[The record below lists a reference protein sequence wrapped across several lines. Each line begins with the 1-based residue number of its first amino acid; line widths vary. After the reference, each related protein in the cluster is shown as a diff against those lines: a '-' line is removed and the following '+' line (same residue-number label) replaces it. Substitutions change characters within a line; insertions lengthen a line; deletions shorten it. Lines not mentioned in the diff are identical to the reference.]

1 MGRRIVLTGATGLI
15 GRHLYREL
23 YGRGDAVTVLAR
35 NPERA
40 VRMFPDAALVQLW
53 APGVAGA
60 WRQSLD
66 GADAVIHLAGEPL
79 DGERWS
85 DPYKRRLRESR
96 IIGTREITD
105 AALAAKQP
113 PSLFLS
119 ASAVGYYGDT
129 GDTSVVEDTPAGT
142 DFLAALCAD
151 WESEARRVIATG
163 ARLVILRNGV
173 VLAGDGGAL
182 KKLLTPF
189 RMFAGGPVGSGA
201 QWMSWIHI
209 ADTVGIILH
218 ALDRADFSGTVNAVS
233 PEPVRNRDFAVALG
247 RALRRPAG
255 LQVPSFLL
263 RLAVGEMSDVLLGGQ
278 RVLPRRVLDSGYTF
292 RHPDLAAAL
301 RDLLLG

>member
-1 MGRRIVLTGATGLI
+1 MGRRIVLTGGTGLI

-23 YGRGDAVTVLAR
+23 RGRGDDVTVLAR

-40 VRMFPDAALVQLW
+40 ARMFPDAALVQLW

-60 WRQSLD
+60 WRQSMD

-96 IIGTREITD
+96 IIGTREIAD
-105 AALAAKQP
+105 AVLAAVRP
-113 PSLFLS
+113 PAVFLS

-129 GDTSVVEDTPAGT
+129 AEATVEESAPAGA
-142 DFLAALCAD
+142 DFLASLCVD
-151 WESEARRVIATG
+151 WEAEARRVSATG

-182 KKLLTPF
+182 EKLLTPF

-218 ALDRADFSGTVNAVS
+218 ALDRADLSGAVNAVA

-278 RVLPRRVLDSGYTF
+278 RAIPRRVLDSGYVF
-292 RHPDLAAAL
+292 RHQDLAAAL